1 MTIKNIKQADQ
12 VPSSKNSPLYISK
25 VEAGFLSPTEDYK
38 ETNLDLNIHLIK
50 NPPATF
56 FVRVSGDSMVNAGI
70 YDGSLLIVDRSLPV
84 LSGKIIIAVVNGE
97 LTVKRF
103 KKEKDQVRLLP
114 ENKNYAPIVVT
125 KEMEFSTWG
134 VVTSVINQ
142 V

>member
-1 MTIKNIKQADQ
+1 
-12 VPSSKNSPLYISK
+12 
-25 VEAGFLSPTEDYK
+25 
-38 ETNLDLNIHLIK
+38 
-50 NPPATF
+50 
-56 FVRVSGDSMVNAGI
+56 MVNAGI

>member
-25 VEAGFLSPTEDYK
+25 VEAGFLSPTEDY
-38 ETNLDLNIHLIK
+38 NIHLIK